1 MTFFG
6 MIKHLLNLTS
16 SDIQLNAPVQNNI
29 TLSGCNELSIEVGLV
44 Q

>member
-6 MIKHLLNLTS
+6 MIKHLLKLTS

-29 TLSGCNELSIEVGLV
+29 TLSGRNELNIGVGLV

>member
-16 SDIQLNAPVQNNI
+16 SDIQLNVPVRNI
-29 TLSGCNELSIEVGLV
+29 TLSGRNKLNIGVGLV

>member
-1 MTFFG
+1 MIFLG

-29 TLSGCNELSIEVGLV
+29 TLSGRNKLNIGVGLV